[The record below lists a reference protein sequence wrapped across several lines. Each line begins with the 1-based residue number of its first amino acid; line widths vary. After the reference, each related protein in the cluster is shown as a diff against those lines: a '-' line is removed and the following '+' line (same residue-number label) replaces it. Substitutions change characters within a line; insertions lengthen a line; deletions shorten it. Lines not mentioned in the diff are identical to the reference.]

1 MCGLTGFLSKT
12 WFEQEQTDALLTR
25 MLDSIAHRGPDDSGI
40 WSDTTAGIFLGHRR
54 LAVVDISPAGHQP
67 MSSRCGRYVIVF
79 NGEIYNHLALRKK
92 LVQQYKHQQ
101 QKQQRQWQ
109 GHSDTETLLACFAA
123 WGVQQSLQD
132 VEGMFA
138 LAVWDRQKRQLTL
151 ARDRMGEKPLYYGW
165 CRDAFLF
172 GSELKALRQYPGFPH
187 TVARDVLSLYL
198 RYSYIPAPYSIYED
212 IYKIEPGCMLT
223 VDAACLAHK
232 PAHAPTAESSCN
244 GSKGVK
250 GIGWTLQPY
259 WSLWSLWSLQDQI
272 KRSDHLD
279 NFLNEQ
285 ESLSL
290 LEARL
295 LESVQLQSAAD
306 VPLGAFL
313 SGGIDSSLIVAL
325 MQRQASQPIK
335 TFTIGFE
342 EQGYSEA
349 VYAKAVAQHLRT
361 DHTELYL
368 SAAQAM
374 AVIPQLPT
382 LYDEPFADSSQI
394 PCFLVAQMAR
404 QYVTVALSGDGGDE
418 LFGGYNR
425 YFWVPQIWKRVSLLP
440 YPVRQQI
447 CRLLI
452 GVSKRGIWKKKIF
465 PLVPVARAGEKMH
478 KLGQRLQGVRN
489 IDDFYL
495 SLLTEW
501 RRPEEILALTA
512 TQTATQEPKTLLTR
526 REQWPQLD
534 RIEERMMYL
543 DAMTYLPD
551 DILCKVDRAAMGV
564 GLETRVPFLSH
575 RVVELA
581 WRLPLSVK
589 IRDGQGKWALRQ
601 ILYKYVPQ
609 EFIERPKQGFAIPL
623 GDWLRGPLR
632 DWAEHLLDAT
642 RLVEQ
647 GYFVSKPIQ
656 QKWQEHISGKR
667 HWEHSLWSVL
677 MFQAWLERQKE
688 KI

>member
-1 MCGLTGFLSKT
+1 MCGVTGFLSKT

-54 LAVVDISPAGHQP
+54 LSVVDTSPAGHQP
-67 MSSRCGRYVIVF
+67 MCSRCGRYVIVF

-92 LVQQYKHQQ
+92 LVQQYEHQQ

-138 LAVWDRQKRQLTL
+138 LAVWDRQKRQLIL

-165 CRDAFLF
+165 CCGAFIF
-172 GSELKALRQYPGFPH
+172 GSELKALRQYPKFPH

-198 RYSYIPAPYSIYED
+198 RYSYIPAPYSIYQD
-212 IYKIEPGCMLT
+212 IYKVEPGCMLT

-232 PAHAPTAESSCN
+232 PAYAPTAESLYE
-244 GSKGVK
+244 GSK

-259 WSLWSLWSLQDQI
+259 WSLWSLQDQI
-272 KRSDHLD
+272 KRIERTDHPE
-279 NFLNEQ
+279 NILNEQ
-285 ESLSL
+285 EALSL

-295 LESVQLQSAAD
+295 MESVQLQSAAD

-313 SGGIDSSLIVAL
+313 SGGIDSSLIAAL
-325 MQRQASQPIK
+325 MQKQAGKPIK

-440 YPVRQQI
+440 YPLRQQI

-452 GVSKRGIWKKKIF
+452 AVSGLDIWKKIWKKKHF
-465 PLVPVARAGEKMH
+465 PVVRAGEKMH

-501 RRPEEILALTA
+501 KTPEDILALTA
-512 TQTATQEPKTLLTR
+512 THEPKNLLTR
-526 REQWPQLD
+526 QGQWPQMD
-534 RIEERMMYL
+534 RNEERMMYL

-551 DILCKVDRAAMGV
+551 DIICKVDRAAMGV
-564 GLETRVPFLSH
+564 GLETRVPFLGH
-575 RVVELA
+575 RIVELA
-581 WRLPLSVK
+581 WQLPLHLK

-609 EFIERPKQGFAIPL
+609 KLIERPKQGFAIPL
-623 GDWLRGPLR
+623 GDWLRKPLR
-632 DWAEHLLDAT
+632 DWAEHLLDPV
-642 RLVEQ
+642 RLSAE
-647 GYFVSKPIQ
+647 GYFASEFIQ

-688 KI
+688 KD